1 MLPVADVNNA
11 AASTEGFWLK
21 EMGRLASF
29 GSGQERVSRS
39 TCDAQ
44 MFCRHGQ
51 SMREMHAKLPRRTTD
66 RSRSICLFV
75 MASNL
80 ACLVDLSST

>member
-29 GSGQERVSRS
+29 GSGQERVSRA

-44 MFCRHGQ
+44 MFRRHGQ
-51 SMREMHAKLPRRTTD
+51 SMTNTMRAKL
-66 RSRSICLFV
+66 SIQENLFV
-75 MASNL
+75 FVTAANL
-80 ACLVDLSST
+80 VACPSE